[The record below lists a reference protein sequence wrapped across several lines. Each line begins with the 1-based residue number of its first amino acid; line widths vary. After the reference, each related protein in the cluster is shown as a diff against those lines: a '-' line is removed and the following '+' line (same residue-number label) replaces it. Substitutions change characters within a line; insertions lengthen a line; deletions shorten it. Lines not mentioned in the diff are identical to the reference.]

1 MPAGGTVFLLFSNKD
16 DDITA
21 ISPSPAGTGVV
32 ETLEMVDNFYK
43 YGILWIRFHTNSE
56 RGILMKDLIEKFKI
70 WIREN
75 RKKAIA
81 IGSTA
86 GAAVL
91 LIAGTVTFVALNAGG
106 GLEVVSSSG
115 TDPVSGTLSVSST
128 EIPKSTETVQNEDG
142 TTTVV
147 EQYADGTVKEVTTAK
162 DGSVKEVTR
171 QKDGTTKEVTTKK
184 DGTVTEVTTNKDG
197 STTQTTTKPN
207 GETQTVIKPSGGNG
221 GSSSSKPSN
230 DTSSKPQTPS
240 KPSGGG
246 STSSKPSGS
255 SSTPSKPESTPSKPS
270 GGGTSSTPKP
280 PVESKPEE
288 PELPVNATIPEDAR
302 KYDPLGNKIK
312 SSYTEAEIQASVNA
326 AIKYLTSQGMKYWPE
341 MNKDNSSWEHPVET
355 NAKVYTPYGE
365 VVDRLL
371 RYKAEGIYDFGL
383 YYEPATWEG
392 QPIWWIYV
400 FMG

>member
-246 STSSKPSGS
+246 STSSKPSGGSS

-280 PVESKPEE
+280 PVSSEPEE
-288 PELPVNATIPEDAR
+288 TLPVTPT
-302 KYDPLGNKIK
+302 DPVWR
-312 SSYTEAEIQASVNA
+312 YTEAEIKQFIQSGIQYGQN
-326 AIKYLTSQGMKYWPE
+326 IGMTYWVE
-341 MNKDNSSWEHPVET
+341 MDIDNSSWGQPWNEAMGMSPLE
-355 NAKVYTPYGE
+355 AIKE
-365 VVDRLL
+365 CLSL
-371 RYKAEGIYDFGL
+371 YKTQGITDFGL
-383 YYEPATWEG
+383 AYAWDTANNRWEV
-392 QPIWWIYV
+392 YV
-400 FMG
+400 LF

>member
-1 MPAGGTVFLLFSNKD
+1 
-16 DDITA
+16 
-21 ISPSPAGTGVV
+21 
-32 ETLEMVDNFYK
+32 
-43 YGILWIRFHTNSE
+43 
-56 RGILMKDLIEKFKI
+56 MKDLIEKFKI

-115 TDPVSGTLSVSST
+115 TDPVSETLSVSST

-246 STSSKPSGS
+246 STSSKPSGGSS

-280 PVESKPEE
+280 PVSSEPEE
-288 PELPVNATIPEDAR
+288 TLPVTPT
-302 KYDPLGNKIK
+302 DPVWR
-312 SSYTEAEIQASVNA
+312 YTEAEIKQFIQSG
-326 AIKYLTSQGMKYWPE
+326 IQYGQSIGMTYWAE
-341 MNKDNSSWEHPVET
+341 MNIDNSSWDQPWNE
-355 NAKVYTPYGE
+355 AMGMTPLEYINGT
-365 VVDRLL
+365 LS
-371 RYKAEGIYDFGL
+371 RYKSEGFTDFGL
-383 YYEPATWEG
+383 AYAWDTANDRWEVY
-392 QPIWWIYV
+392 ILY
-400 FMG
+400 